1 LKNLKQIK
9 QQFQN
14 EELTPKHLVAMMAK
28 YRPYLHK
35 RIGIELIHRAKRI
48 LLKFLD
54 DAAKLSALGVS
65 KAENSAGAV
74 DASKDIA
81 SLSEIDILGFTR
93 AMAKIPLTI

>member
-1 LKNLKQIK
+1 VRTIEEAKKQIK

-14 EELTPKHLVAMMAK
+14 EELTLQQKHLVMMAQIQAVFAQEN
-28 YRPYLHK
+28 LQG
-35 RIGIELIHRAKRI
+35 RITPEQREI

-81 SLSEIDILGFTR
+81 SLSE
-93 AMAKIPLTI
+93 